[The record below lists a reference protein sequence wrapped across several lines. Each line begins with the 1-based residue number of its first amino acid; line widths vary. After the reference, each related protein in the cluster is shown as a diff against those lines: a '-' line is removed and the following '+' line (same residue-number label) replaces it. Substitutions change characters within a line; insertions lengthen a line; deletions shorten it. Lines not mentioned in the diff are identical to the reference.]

1 MKEYIGYVLKGLGV
15 GIANIIPGVSGG
27 TIALIT
33 GIFVRL
39 INAIK
44 SFGPGALKLL
54 FQGKFK
60 EFAAKTDLYFLISVF
75 SGVFL
80 AIILLAKIF
89 GYLFEEHPVYIW
101 AYFFGLVFASIYFV
115 GKRVDKWTVSVVI
128 SLIIGTGI
136 AVVIS
141 MFNPATENSS
151 FLYLMLCGVVA
162 VCSMILPGLSGSFV
176 LILMGNYQLVA
187 IDAINNRDLAIILP
201 VGIGAVVGLI
211 AFSHLLSWVF
221 KHYKD
226 QTISLLTGFILG
238 SLNVLW
244 PWKTEEFLTDDSG
257 AQILKDGEPIVAKY
271 VSTLPD
277 AMTTEVWVAMLLV
290 IAGIASIVVLELTA
304 LKEEEGQTQ

>member
-1 MKEYIGYVLKGLGV
+1 MKEYLGYILKGLGV

-44 SFGPGALKLL
+44 SFGIGALKLL
-54 FQGKFK
+54 LQGKWK
-60 EFAAKTDLYFLISVF
+60 AFAEKTDLYFLVAVF
-75 SGVFL
+75 AGVFL

-89 GYLFEEHPVYIW
+89 GFLFENYPVYIW

-141 MFNPATENSS
+141 LFNPATENDG
-151 FLYLMLCGVVA
+151 FIYLMLCGVVA

-187 IDAINNRDLAIILP
+187 IDAINNRDLDILFP
-201 VGIGAVVGLI
+201 VAIGAVVGLV

-226 QTISLLTGFILG
+226 QTIALLTGFILG

-244 PWKTEEFLTDDSG
+244 PWKKEEFLVDGSG
-257 AQILKDGEPIVAKY
+257 EYILKGGEPIVAKY
-271 VSTLPD
+271 VSVLPEAFD
-277 AMTTEVWVAMLLV
+277 KEVWIALLLV
-290 IAGIASIVVLELTA
+290 IMGVFSIVALELTA
-304 LKEEEGQTQ
+304 LKEEEH